1 MTGCASSERVLERFE
16 YTAIIMAAEAR
27 IVLYAPDERSAA
39 TAARSAF
46 DRMHELEEVMS
57 DYRPQSELMQLG
69 AGPPGVAHPVSDDL
83 FRLLDR
89 AVALAERTDGAF
101 DITIGPLTHL
111 WRRARASGTPPDPD
125 AIRTA
130 MDRCGPHLLSLDHA
144 ARTVTLHEREMQLD
158 PGGIGKGFAVDE
170 AAAQLNERG
179 IEHFLIGLAGD
190 LRSGLPPPGETGWRI
205 AIDAP
210 DVADDE
216 ARDEA
221 RGGDRHLRY
230 LPAHR
235 AISTSGD
242 HFQALEHEGTRYSH
256 IIDPRTGHAVTDQIT
271 VTVIADDAVTADAL
285 ATALSVLGPAHA
297 APALAEFPGI
307 EASFI
312 RAPER

>member
-39 TAARSAF
+39 SAARSAF

-57 DYRPQSELMQLG
+57 DYRPRSELMQLG

-89 AVALAERTDGAF
+89 AVEMAERTDGAF

-111 WRRARASGTPPDPD
+111 WRRARDRGAPPDPD
-125 AIRTA
+125 AIRKA
-130 MDRCGPHLLSLDHA
+130 MVGCGPHLLSLDHA

-170 AAAQLNERG
+170 AAALLNERG

-205 AIDAP
+205 AIGAP
-210 DVADDE
+210 DEAHDE
-216 ARDEA
+216 ARRE
-221 RGGDRHLRY
+221 DRHLRY

-242 HFQALEHEGTRYSH
+242 LFQSLEHEGIRYSH
-256 IIDPRTGHAVTDQIT
+256 IIDPRTGRAVTHQIT

-285 ATALSVLGPAHA
+285 ATALSVLGPDRA
-297 APALAEFPGI
+297 APTLARFPDT
-307 EASFI
+307 EASFM